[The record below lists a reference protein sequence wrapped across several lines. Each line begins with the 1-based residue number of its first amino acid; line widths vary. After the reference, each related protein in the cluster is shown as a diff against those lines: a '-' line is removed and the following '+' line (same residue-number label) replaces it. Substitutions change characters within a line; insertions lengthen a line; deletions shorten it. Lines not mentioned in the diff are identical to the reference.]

1 MTGNKVVVD
10 TNIFIDLMKG
20 DRTIAKKIDSYS
32 EVFIS
37 PVVLVELYFGAYRS
51 ARPEKNIQKIG
62 SAIERS
68 LVLLI
73 DSVTAETFV
82 AVKLGLFA
90 KGYPIP
96 ENDIWIASA
105 AIQHRIPL
113 LTNDNHF
120 NNINGIQ
127 LA

>member
-1 MTGNKVVVD
+1 MTGNKIIVD

-20 DRTIAKKIDSYS
+20 DRAVEKKIDSFQ
-32 EVFIS
+32 EVYIS

-51 ARPEKNIQKIG
+51 ARPEKNIQKIS

-73 DSVTAETFV
+73 DSSTAETFV

-105 AIQHRIPL
+105 SIQHCIPL
-113 LTNDNHF
+113 YTNDNHF
-120 NNINGIQ
+120 NKISGIQ

>member
-1 MTGNKVVVD
+1 MTGNKVIAD
-10 TNIFIDLMKG
+10 TNILIDLMKG
-20 DRTIAKKIDSYS
+20 DRTVAKKIDSYS
-32 EVFIS
+32 EIFIS

-51 ARPEKNIQKIG
+51 ARPEKNIQKIS

-73 DSVTAETFV
+73 DSATAETFV
-82 AVKLGLFA
+82 TVKLELFA
-90 KGYPIP
+90 KGNPIP

-113 LTNDNHF
+113 YTNDNHF
-120 NNINGIQ
+120 NNISGIQ